1 MRIQSDTRRLV
12 WATLI
17 LDIVSTQ
24 GVQSSNAFTR
34 SLGRP
39 SVLEY
44 EDLKHCPLGTPPPT
58 GDSRCIRV
66 CAASPRSVEGRG
78 AVPGRRDA
86 RIHCAS
92 MAVRLVL
99 VLDAIDISIPSPTF
113 NPHPTFHHDS

>member
-44 EDLKHCPLGTPPPT
+44 DDLKRCALGTPPPT

-66 CAASPRSVEGRG
+66 CAVSPRSVG
-78 AVPGRRDA
+78 
-86 RIHCAS
+86 I
-92 MAVRLVL
+92 
-99 VLDAIDISIPSPTF
+99 
-113 NPHPTFHHDS
+113 